1 MTRLLKSK
9 KAKLLMH
16 EMHKEIFEL
25 GPPTPLNK
33 PTGRTRYHQ
42 WLMHHGSEISRSLDT
57 MRDIE
62 FYIGKFPYRKTQVA
76 KHRHLQFHV
85 ESFLHELYILQERLT
100 QFLKFVERQHRRDPR
115 LPRIKAACAVL
126 NTLVIDS
133 MKKGIAIR
141 GSHVHRWRMSDT
153 KIDRLNAISFY
164 TMMPNKKIKRV
175 FKAFYESEYR
185 KTRKQWRGWITSG
198 IAEAQKL
205 VDEYFDEVF
214 KLVFDDMGKLS
225 QSTEVLIPH
234 KKTQK
239 TRGQT
244 ECSQVFMRGRWPIF
258 TRSWYH
264 LSPPPIT
271 SFRS

>member
-1 MTRLLKSK
+1 MAGQKLSSLKGLEKFQMAVVADGMPAMKRLLRSK
-9 KAKLLMH
+9 KAKLLTH
-16 EMHKEIFEL
+16 EIHKEIFEL

-33 PTGRTRYHQ
+33 PTGRTRYYQ
-42 WLMHHGSEISRSLDT
+42 WLMHHASEISRSLDT

-62 FYIGKFPYRKTQVA
+62 FYIGKFPYRKTQIA

-85 ESFLHELYILQERLT
+85 ESFLHELYILQERLV
-100 QFLKFVERQHRRDPR
+100 QFLKFVERQHRGDPR
-115 LPRIKAACAVL
+115 LPQIYAACAVL

-164 TMMPNKKIKRV
+164 TMVPNKKIKRV

-185 KTRKQWRGWITSG
+185 KTRKQWRGWITGG

-205 VDEYFDEVF
+205 VDAYFDEVL
-214 KLVFDDMGKLS
+214 KLVFDDKGKLVYPS
-225 QSTEVLIPH
+225 RL
-234 KKTQK
+234 K
-239 TRGQT
+239 
-244 ECSQVFMRGRWPIF
+244 F
-258 TRSWYH
+258 
-264 LSPPPIT
+264 
-271 SFRS
+271 